1 MKTPA
6 PDPGGPPRLAEAAAR
21 RLRLQADAIT
31 ARLNAVYSR
40 RPAEVDPAMQCAQM
54 ESLDKDPW

>member
-1 MKTPA
+1 
-6 PDPGGPPRLAEAAAR
+6 
-21 RLRLQADAIT
+21 
-31 ARLNAVYSR
+31 VYSR